1 MAPMNS
7 LMLLFLTAERSLA
20 PTGLLGLL
28 TSTPAASDE
37 VVVELAC
44 GGRHRLGILLEVLFL
59 GKEGENVL
67 TCTRAWHKYW
77 AVLKVGWTCMVSE
90 RRAEMASDDLCEKW
104 EEDWA
109 VGWVRLHRPSEV
121 SPRQIGVGALEGNGG
136 GTRPPST
143 RYQVRPLKSFLL
155 TVWCE
160 SINGVG
166 SERGGEGYEKGIC
179 ISNQEAEEIAQH
191 LLAAPEMLYMK
202 NTLPHRCST
211 QLSLVSLAYF
221 WTKALHQSSFFSMA
235 TAEVQAATNALPEEP
250 VETQPTEKK
259 EAAANEEVVE
269 VETTKVDAVTEKVDN
284 PVVEV
289 DEPETEPV
297 SEIAA
302 EEMAQEAMPEL
313 PKTDVPSETD
323 ITGDA
328 PVAPGEEDTKEVA
341 VEVEPKAEEKEEEL
355 AQEEIPEP
363 LPADVR
369 LETVVTGEAPEAP
382 AVEFKEEVNVR
393 EVEDE
398 AAAA

>member
-20 PTGLLGLL
+20 PTDLLGLL
-28 TSTPAASDE
+28 TSTPSASDE

-67 TCTRAWHKYW
+67 TCSRAWHKYW

-104 EEDWA
+104 EEEL
-109 VGWVRLHRPSEV
+109 R
-121 SPRQIGVGALEGNGG
+121 
-136 GTRPPST
+136 
-143 RYQVRPLKSFLL
+143 
-155 TVWCE
+155 
-160 SINGVG
+160 SI
-166 SERGGEGYEKGIC
+166 
-179 ISNQEAEEIAQH
+179 
-191 LLAAPEMLYMK
+191 
-202 NTLPHRCST
+202 CS
-211 QLSLVSLAYF
+211 Q
-221 WTKALHQSSFFSMA
+221 
-235 TAEVQAATNALPEEP
+235 VQAATNALPEEP

-269 VETTKVDAVTEKVDN
+269 VETTKVEAAADAVTEKVDN

-302 EEMAQEAMPEL
+302 EEMAQQAMPEL

-382 AVEFKEEVNVR
+382 AVELKEDVNVR